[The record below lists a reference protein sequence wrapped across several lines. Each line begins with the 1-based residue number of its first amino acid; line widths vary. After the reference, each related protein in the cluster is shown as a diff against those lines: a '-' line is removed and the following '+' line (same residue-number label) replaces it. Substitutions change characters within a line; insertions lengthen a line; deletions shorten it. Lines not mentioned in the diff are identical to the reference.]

1 MGGDIFFFPHS
12 FYERTMTCFK
22 LLKQPLI
29 SNGNRSLS
37 AFVRQDL
44 DLFSLPSR
52 NTSDFSKSNSP
63 HHKSLLSTKSWVWMW
78 QQTVGEP
85 SCSKTDPNSQL
96 ASPLP
101 GEGIVEMGAGS
112 RGTFVL
118 AQSHS
123 HDKTSQGLLVPAISP
138 SSLDRDLII
147 ARYHNRTPWAH

>member
-1 MGGDIFFFPHS
+1 MLHLYPGDMGGDIFFFPHS
-12 FYERTMTCFK
+12 FYERMMTCFK

-29 SNGNRSLS
+29 SNGDRSLS

-63 HHKSLLSTKSWVWMW
+63 HHKSLLATKSWVWMW

-101 GEGIVEMGAGS
+101 REGIIEMGAGS

-118 AQSHS
+118 LSHTPMT
-123 HDKTSQGLLVPAISP
+123 KPLKAYLSQPSAHPALTGI
-138 SSLDRDLII
+138 
-147 ARYHNRTPWAH
+147 